1 MKNCKNCNTKHNDK
15 FCKNCGQK
23 AAVGELT
30 LHDVYHE
37 TWHAITH
44 TDSGILKLTKDLFI
58 RPKTVYLN
66 YFSGQRKKYFSP
78 VTFFLIMAGI
88 LLFVGTKIFDYEDY
102 QLKTLNEYGR
112 YAFYDTKIRAL
123 MLLPI
128 EILCTWAL
136 SYRQFNLAKNIVF
149 WLYLNGLA
157 FTLQLAFTPVYFLFI
172 SHKSTIDSIVT
183 GLTYGLFLWHL
194 ISLFGD
200 RKIGK
205 ILLLILFNH
214 FLIMLN
220 YFIAA
225 YRLFGDQ
232 MLKATDSKSYFDM
245 ILHSLSIF

>member
-1 MKNCKNCNTKHNDK
+1 MNICKNCDTKHNDK

-44 TDSGILKLTKDLFI
+44 TDSGLLKLIKDLFI
-58 RPKTVYLN
+58 RPKMVYLS

-88 LLFVGTKIFDYEDY
+88 LIFVGTKIFDYEDY
-102 QLKTLNEYGR
+102 RINMKNEMGR
-112 YAFYDTKIRAL
+112 YAFYDTKIRTL
-123 MLLPI
+123 MLLPF

-136 SYRQFNLAKNIVF
+136 SFRQYNLAKNIVF

-157 FTLQLAFTPVYFLFI
+157 FALQIAFTPVYFLFI
-172 SHKSTIDSIVT
+172 SHKSIIDSIVAM
-183 GLTYGLFLWHL
+183 LTYCLFLWHL
-194 ISLFGD
+194 IGLFGD
-200 RKIGK
+200 KKVSK
-205 ILLLILFNH
+205 ILLLVLFNH

-220 YFIAA
+220 YVIAV

-232 MLKATDSKSYFDM
+232 MLKATDSKSYFDL
-245 ILHSLSIF
+245 ILHSLKIF